1 MTEPEEIIEARFAAL
16 IAAAV
21 PGVAVVGLLT
31 PSEPGTEK
39 TAPDTCISIAAD
51 VDEQSFDSRV
61 ANVPYRFTVRI
72 TVRVAIADDASGI
85 LFRDTC
91 RAVYGAIHGILGDGC
106 SAVSAD
112 GFTCDGVTRDPTAT
126 NIDTSANNENSAWT
140 KTYPLAV
147 TGRYSEPPSA
157 EEDTT
162 TPS

>member
-39 TAPDTCISIAAD
+39 TAPDTRISIAAD

-72 TVRVAIADDASGI
+72 TVRVALADDASGI

-112 GFTCDGVTRDPTAT
+112 GFTCDGVVREPTAT
-126 NIDTSANNENSAWT
+126 TIDTSANNENSAWT